1 MVVTKLADELI
12 DDDDYRLYRLLLRTS
27 EIVSR
32 VRTKELNELSDYGIT
47 SSQVG
52 ILFAIKIMG
61 KDTTGA
67 KISRFLHRNPNT
79 ISELLVKMDK
89 KGLIKK
95 IREPHTKKGMRIA
108 ITEKGMEAFQ
118 TSINRRSVHR
128 IFYCLS
134 SEEHIQMESLLTKV
148 LSNALEELGV
158 SRSGD
163 SD

>member
-1 MVVTKLADELI
+1 MVISKPADELI

-32 VRTKELNELSDYGIT
+32 VRTRELNELSDYGIT

-52 ILFAIKIMG
+52 ILFATKILG
-61 KDTTGA
+61 KNATGA

-79 ISELLVKMDK
+79 ISELLVKMEK

-95 IREPHTKKGMRIA
+95 ITNPHNKKGMRIA
-108 ITEKGMEAFQ
+108 ITDKGLEAFQ
-118 TSINRRSVHR
+118 VSINRRSVHR

-134 SEEHIQMESLLTKV
+134 AEEHSQLEQMLTKV
-148 LSNALEELGV
+148 LSNALEEFGANIKK
-158 SRSGD
+158 
-163 SD
+163 